1 MCSCECITPIPEC
14 ECGYEWDPHCCA
26 CELCFDKGLCN
37 PRTEFYN
44 PVTCQCD
51 CMPTCCD
58 EGEKWY
64 QLTCSCGPF
73 VCDPLADG
81 YFICDDQTD
90 PDCVLYPT
98 SDRLLCYEMMNIFVD
113 LVTDINTCTCSKQ
126 TNPNPPAE
134 CINPLNP
141 AYYTVEC
148 CEDPRSPLFGSVEC
162 GAFEYAI
169 HFTGCQL
176 YLEYQTFDAVWTNWQ
191 FSEEGPAYPW
201 YQAEPPAIDF
211 VNVDVDPPIV
221 IDHGKTYNDP
231 TYVNSYTGDV
241 CVDGNGN
248 DYEPTKELMG
258 SFNPDPVTGL
268 WQFSSWYFVEPAEY
282 KGLQVLTEDMTR

>member
-1 MCSCECITPIPEC
+1 MDSCEFVNIDDCPATINGYDAYWSAELNKCVCRMQPLNPRHQTFNIELCRFQCVPEVCKNDSYYWDSIECACRCYPKECKENFVWSYEMCSCECISPQPVC

-90 PDCVLYPT
+90 PDCELYPT
-98 SDRLLCYEMMNIFVD
+98 SARLLCYEMMNIFVD

-176 YLEYQTFDAVWTNWQ
+176 YLEYQTFDAVWTNW
-191 FSEEGPAYPW
+191 
-201 YQAEPPAIDF
+201 
-211 VNVDVDPPIV
+211 
-221 IDHGKTYNDP
+221 
-231 TYVNSYTGDV
+231 
-241 CVDGNGN
+241 
-248 DYEPTKELMG
+248 
-258 SFNPDPVTGL
+258 
-268 WQFSSWYFVEPAEY
+268 
-282 KGLQVLTEDMTR
+282 